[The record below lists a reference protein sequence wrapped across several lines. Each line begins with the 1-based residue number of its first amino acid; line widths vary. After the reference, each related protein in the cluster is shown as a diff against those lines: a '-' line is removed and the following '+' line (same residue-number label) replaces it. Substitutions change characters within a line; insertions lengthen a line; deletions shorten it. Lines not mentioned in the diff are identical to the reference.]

1 MRKLKRKVRGKAE
14 PGKAIK
20 PSSVIPEIPTGAGPG
35 FGSRYQELLRLERKQ
50 FPKAGEERR
59 VRRALRALDKLRG
72 SINLD
77 LETLKRIAQDPD
89 LGEF

>member
-1 MRKLKRKVRGKAE
+1 MRKLKRMVRGKAE
-14 PGKAIK
+14 PREAIK
-20 PSSVIPEIPTGAGPG
+20 PSSGIPEIPTGACPG

-50 FPKAGEERR
+50 FPKAGKEQR
-59 VRRALRALDKLRG
+59 VRHALRALDKLRG
-72 SINLD
+72 SIKLD